1 MITITGDVKFSNLD
15 IRYKNDFD
23 FYARDL
29 DLDPHLGGYQKIV
42 NELVEDGSWQ
52 KINIGTSDLYCGKAK
67 HYVENLNIK
76 LKKNSAWLLD
86 NYKKNE

>member
-1 MITITGDVKFSNLD
+1 MA
-15 IRYKNDFD
+15 KNK
-23 FYARDL
+23 YRD
-29 DLDPHLGGYQKIV
+29 
-42 NELVEDGSWQ
+42 
-52 KINIGTSDLYCGKAK
+52 SDLYCGKAK